1 MKHIIFEHE
10 PDGLYKESC
19 ITTKNVSL
27 KKGDLIRIHGVSS
40 ELDDVYLVD
49 VITLSPMDNN
59 CDGCPFVLKYTDD
72 DGFNDWGCRLSKKM
86 NGRSVDLCVGEG
98 RNEFYTFEK
107 MSGEL
112 EGI

>member
-19 ITTKNVSL
+19 ITTKNVNL
-27 KKGDLIRIHGVSS
+27 KKGDLIRIHGVRS

-49 VITLSPMDNN
+49 VITPSLIDTY
-59 CDGCPFVLKYTDD
+59 CDRCPFVLKYTDS

-86 NGRSVDLCVGEG
+86 NGRSVDLCAGDGSDEL
-98 RNEFYTFEK
+98 YTFEK
-107 MSGEL
+107 MSDEL